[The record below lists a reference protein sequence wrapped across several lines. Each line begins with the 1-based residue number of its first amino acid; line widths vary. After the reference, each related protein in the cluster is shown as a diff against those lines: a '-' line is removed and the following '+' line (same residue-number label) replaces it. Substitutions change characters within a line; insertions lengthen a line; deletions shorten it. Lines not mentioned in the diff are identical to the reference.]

1 MATGLFVGLI
11 TLDFIYLTP
20 TLPDCNQ
27 KIVALDYAIAA
38 GGPATNAAVT
48 FRYFANTA
56 RLMGVIGCH
65 PISRFVLNELQ
76 TQQVIPLDLH
86 PDHPEPPPT
95 SSILVTAATGERA
108 VISINATRCQASTDQ
123 IPPDALRARTLRIDG
138 ALQDR
143 VLQNGVLQDGGLQT
157 DHTLQADIVL
167 IDGHQ
172 MAVGEQI
179 AKQAHELGIPVVVD
193 GGSWKPGFES
203 VLAHSDY
210 SICSANFHPPGCQT
224 IQDTL
229 NYLKSLGVANIAIT
243 RGEQPIV
250 FLTAT
255 DAGEIPVPAIRAVDT
270 LGAGDVFHGAF
281 CHFILQTDFPT
292 ALRQAAGV
300 AARACQ
306 SFGTRAW
313 MN

>member
-11 TLDFIYLTP
+11 TLDFIYRTP
-20 TLPDCNQ
+20 ALPNSNQ

-48 FRYFANTA
+48 FRYLANTA

-65 PISRFVLNELQ
+65 PISRFILSELQ
-76 TQQVIPLDLH
+76 AQQIIPLDLRPEH
-86 PDHPEPPPT
+86 PAPPPT

-108 VISINATRCQASTDQ
+108 VISINATRCQASVDQ
-123 IPPDALRARTLRIDG
+123 LPPNVFQIDRASWANHASQTE
-138 ALQDR
+138 QT
-143 VLQNGVLQDGGLQT
+143 LQT
-157 DHTLQADIVL
+157 DIVL

-172 MAVGEQI
+172 MAVGAQI
-179 AKQAHELGIPVVVD
+179 AKQAQNLGTPVVVD
-193 GGSWKPGFES
+193 GGSWKPDFEM
-203 VLAHSDY
+203 VLAY
-210 SICSANFHPPGCQT
+210 ANYVICSANFHPPGCQT

-229 NYLKSLGVANIAIT
+229 NYLRSLGVANIAIT

-250 FLTAT
+250 FATAT
-255 DAGEIPVPAIRAVDT
+255 DTGELPVPAIQAIDT

-281 CHFILQTDFPT
+281 CHFILQADFPT
-292 ALRQAAGV
+292 ALRQAAEI
-300 AARACQ
+300 AAQACQ

-313 MN
+313 MNNDNDRQEN